1 MASRHRIIFL
11 GAGFSRAAGFP
22 LANELWDEIRD
33 TALRLDGRATKF
45 TSDLKNYI
53 RFLADA
59 EGIELSPDR
68 VNFEDFMAY
77 LDVEHHLSLRG
88 SDTWSDD
95 GNETTIVTKY
105 LIAQILMRHTLSLK
119 CVPELY
125 TEFARRL
132 DPSDTVITFN
142 YDTMLERALDLS
154 ASLTAYLETG
164 SVVWANSAALWM
176 IVEQKLSS

>member
-1 MASRHRIIFL
+1 
-11 GAGFSRAAGFP
+11 
-22 LANELWDEIRD
+22 
-33 TALRLDGRATKF
+33 
-45 TSDLKNYI
+45 
-53 RFLADA
+53 
-59 EGIELSPDR
+59 
-68 VNFEDFMAY
+68 MAY